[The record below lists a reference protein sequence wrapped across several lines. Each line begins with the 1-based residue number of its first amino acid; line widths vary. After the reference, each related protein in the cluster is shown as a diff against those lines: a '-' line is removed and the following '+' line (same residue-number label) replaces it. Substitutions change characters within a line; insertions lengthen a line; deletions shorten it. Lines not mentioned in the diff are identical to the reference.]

1 MGLFSYQIQYQCI
14 TKTRTNPENIWPKIK
29 KAPFLAWRRFL
40 PVNDWDS
47 NILSAI
53 THTNFSQKKN
63 RTYSKDCWKML
74 STWEES
80 RRRRRRNRKTHQKVG
95 QENCREEAE
104 TSIPVHIFLGFL
116 WAWESKRD
124 RERKEESERPFIY
137 WTELTTMLYLAP
149 SIFLF
154 NTKEKSFE
162 LFQFHTKSLHKTTGS
177 LQTDM
182 KRKVGHAQTLVRVGV
197 IY

>member
-1 MGLFSYQIQYQCI
+1 MTEIQTYYLQLH
-14 TKTRTNPENIWPKIK
+14 TQTLAK
-29 KAPFLAWRRFL
+29 KK
-40 PVNDWDS
+40 
-47 NILSAI
+47 
-53 THTNFSQKKN
+53 KKN
-63 RTYSKDCWKML
+63 RKYSKDCWKMS
-74 STWEES
+74 STWNES
-80 RRRRRRNRKTHQKVG
+80 RRRRRRSRKTHQKVG
-95 QENCREEAE
+95 QENCRKEAE

-162 LFQFHTKSLHKTTGS
+162 LFQFHTKSLHKTTES

-182 KRKVGHAQTLVRVGV
+182 KRKVGHAQTHISQSWCYLLSLF
-197 IY
+197 

>member
-1 MGLFSYQIQYQCI
+1 MTEIQTYYLQLH
-14 TKTRTNPENIWPKIK
+14 TQT
-29 KAPFLAWRRFL
+29 LAK
-40 PVNDWDS
+40 
-47 NILSAI
+47 
-53 THTNFSQKKN
+53 KKN
-63 RTYSKDCWKML
+63 GKYSKDCWKML
-74 STWEES
+74 STWDES

-116 WAWESKRD
+116 WAWESERD

-154 NTKEKSFE
+154 NTQKKKALSYSSFT
-162 LFQFHTKSLHKTTGS
+162 QKVYIR
-177 LQTDM
+177 LQAVYRQTWRGKWDP
-182 KRKVGHAQTLVRVGV
+182 RKHILVRVGV